1 MHAKPIVARLFSAV
15 HPWMHAARERALTDV
30 VLSAVNGNALSLCA
44 LALGTARA
52 TALRHRVKCVDRL
65 LGNDHLH
72 QERVSLYG
80 ALAQWLT
87 GLPQLLIVVDW
98 SSLSADMKWH
108 WLRASVVVQGR
119 SLTLY
124 EEVHPRRHLA
134 NLAVHRR
141 FLDKLEQILPASH
154 EPPIVLTDAGF
165 RNPWFRLVA
174 KRGWRWIGRIRNR
187 DYVQPAQGEEWFP
200 AKHLYR
206 RATAQAQDLGL
217 YHTVRNNGLACRL
230 ALVKNPPKARKCR
243 YASGKEAR
251 NSQKRKI
258 AACNREPWL
267 LSASPELQALSATAL
282 VKLYARRMGIEQQF
296 RDTKNVTLGLGLSRS
311 RSRGRKR
318 LQALLLLSHIAQIV
332 LRLIG
337 EAAKEQQLE
346 RQLTCTGRK
355 CRAEISVMTLAR
367 RVMAQPHL
375 RRKLRDPWSYL
386 ESLRRQVV
394 DVFDCA
400 LVT

>member
-1 MHAKPIVARLFSAV
+1 MHAKPIVTRLLSAV
-15 HPWMHAARERALTDV
+15 QPLMHAARWRALTDV
-30 VLSAVNGNALSLCA
+30 VLSAVNGNALSVSA
-44 LALGTARA
+44 LALGTDRA
-52 TALRHRVKCVDRL
+52 TALRHRVKCVDWL
-65 LGNDHLH
+65 LGNAHLH

-80 ALAQWLT
+80 ALAQWLA

-98 SSLSADMKWH
+98 SSLSADMRWH

-134 NLAVHRR
+134 SLAVHRR
-141 FLDKLEQILPASH
+141 FLDRLEQMLPATQ

-187 DYVQPAQGEEWFP
+187 DFVRSAQDEDWFP
-200 AKHLYR
+200 AKRMYK
-206 RATAQAQDLGL
+206 RATATAQDLGL

-230 ALVKNPPKARKCR
+230 ALIKNPPKRRKCC

-267 LSASPELQALSATAL
+267 LSASPELTALSAAAL

-296 RDTKNVTLGLGLSRS
+296 RDTKNAALGLGLSCS
-311 RSRGRKR
+311 RSRGRER
-318 LQALLLLSHIAQIV
+318 LQALLLLSHIAQMA

-337 EAAKEQQLE
+337 EAAKAQQLE

-355 CRAEISVMTLAR
+355 CRTEISVMTLAR

-375 RRKLRDPWSYL
+375 RRKLCDPWDYL
-386 ESLRRQVV
+386 VSLRRQVV
-394 DVFDCA
+394 DAFDSA